1 MLCFHFLCDCNIIV
15 IFVQNLELMK
25 VFERVKSLRV
35 SKKISQESI
44 AFELSLNQSQYSRR
58 ECGEIPFTADEVEK
72 LSSILDVKISEL
84 YGEETIIFNKH
95 NQKGGT
101 LGQYITVPDKLIEQ
115 YEERLKEKETIIQLL
130 REQIAMLKN
139 R

>member
-1 MLCFHFLCDCNIIV
+1 
-15 IFVQNLELMK
+15 MK
-25 VFERVKSLRV
+25 IFERVKSLRE
-35 SKKISQESI
+35 SKKLSQESI

-58 ECGEIPFTADEVEK
+58 ENGEISFSAEEVER
-72 LSSILDVKISEL
+72 LASVLDTKISEL
-84 YGEETIIFNKH
+84 YGEETVIFNNH

-130 REQIAMLKN
+130 REQIAMIKN